1 MVAVRER
8 RERTRVWTAADL
20 LAMPHNLDHRY
31 ELVEGRLVTMAPT
44 GGTHGRRTFDL
55 AAALGAY
62 AMQHDLGVVLGAETG
77 FNLTRPGE
85 SRETVLAP
93 DVAFVRA
100 DNAPLTETDDFP
112 RLAPDLVG
120 EVASPGD
127 SRRRMA
133 AKARRW
139 LDRGVRLVWVVWP
152 RRREIDVWRPG
163 EAELHTLT
171 AADRLDGDTVVP
183 GFSIPVARVC
193 PERPRRRKQ
202 PGQYKGEQ

>member
-20 LAMPHNLDHRY
+20 LAMPHDLDHRY

-100 DNAPLTETDDFP
+100 DNAPFTETDDFP
-112 RLAPDLVG
+112 HLAPDLIG

-139 LDRGVRLVWVVWP
+139 LDRGVQLVWVVWP

-163 EAELHTLT
+163 EAEPHTLT
-171 AADRLDGDTVVP
+171 AADTLDGGTVVP
-183 GFSIPVARVC
+183 GVSIPVARVC
-193 PERPRRRKQ
+193 PERPHRRKQ
-202 PGQYKGEQ
+202 VSQ